1 MCTKNEKLKLINQH
15 LHISRFLRAFGKT
28 TITWKTFSETKQTR
42 RVKSTWQFAANNA
55 ISADGYR
62 RITPNYKQKQ
72 DQITWKKYIIFYI
85 KDKESCQEKWKK
97 KRFWKMSLDK
107 FRRVSFIKQKCPC
120 LMVAKKKLFPFYVH
134 ALLNHWT
141 KFGSKWLYLRHFL

>member
-15 LHISRFLRAFGKT
+15 LHISRFLRAFVKT

-42 RVKSTWQFAANNA
+42 WVKSTWQFAANNA

-107 FRRVSFIKQKCPC
+107 VRRVSFIKQKCPC
-120 LMVAKKKLFPFYVH
+120 LMVAKKKTISVLCSRSP
-134 ALLNHWT
+134 
-141 KFGSKWLYLRHFL
+141 